1 MVSRRGSALEALKI
15 YSDEI
20 GSMELTDILH
30 CIRVAN
36 LAFEVCNVMKVGAR
50 KREEIYISAMLHDLG
65 KSLIDKEILNKKTEL
80 NQYEWNDIKL
90 HPEFG
95 GMLASSSGLSIDIV
109 ENIIYHHEN
118 YDGTGYPRKI
128 RGEEIP
134 MGAAIIRICD
144 TYDAMRMERPYKR
157 AFSHDDAINEIKKE
171 KYKYNPEIFTAFLR
185 INFKIKFNG
194 FYSF

>member
-15 YSDEI
+15 YSDEM

-36 LAFEVCNVMKVGAR
+36 LAFEVCNVMKMETR

-80 NQYEWNDIKL
+80 NQYEWNVMKL

-95 GMLASSSGLSIDIV
+95 GMLASSSGLNMNIV
-109 ENIIYHHEN
+109 KNIIYHHEN

-128 RGEEIP
+128 RGDEIP
-134 MGAAIIRICD
+134 VGAAIIRICD

-157 AFSHDDAINEIKKE
+157 ALSHDEAINEIKIE
-171 KYKYNPEIFTAFLR
+171 KYKYNPKVLIAFLR

-194 FYSF
+194 VYSF